1 VSEAEFWQGSLARL
15 VVVGAISG
23 ALAGAATDV
32 LLHPVEKIKTR
43 LQSAGAVELLRGAG
57 RLAVLREL
65 FSGCYQVTSFIPMER
80 LILYRPARP
89 PARSLACPPA
99 RPAVGAARARR
110 AFMSPF
116 PPVLSGHV
124 SSLLPHYLDTSR
136 PSSRTKWTRL
146 PPRLP
151 GAGASLLPGLLRT
164 VRPRPAPPT
173 RHPPRHATA
182 CTGLL
187 GRLPTRGVTSSGC
200 AGTLRHTSRRGSF
213 SAATTFPRSPHLSGA
228 LLLACRAPPLPSAPG
243 LATLVDE
250 GTSLLSCARTSLLSR
265 A

>member
-1 VSEAEFWQGSLARL
+1 MSEAEFWQGSLARL

-65 FSGCYQVTSFIPMER
+65 FSGCYQVTSFMPMER

-164 VRPRPAPPT
+164 VRPRPAPPA
-173 RHPPRHATA
+173 RHPPPPRHGVHGAAGAPARAWRDVTRVRRYFA
-182 CTGLL
+182 AYE
-187 GRLPTRGVTSSGC
+187 PTREFVSRNYFPEELPPPRPLSPYASTYCSS
-200 AGTLRHTSRRGSF
+200 
-213 SAATTFPRSPHLSGA
+213 
-228 LLLACRAPPLPSAPG
+228 APPAPG
-243 LATLVDE
+243 RVV
-250 GTSLLSCARTSLLSR
+250 CAPP
-265 A
+265 